1 MATPRK
7 AVEAFRERAELLD
20 FLLEVSR
27 ITSETLDLDKL
38 LANVADIVKV
48 VVPYDLFAIL
58 LYSERNQGLRIRY
71 SIGHREE
78 IVRSLVIGLGEG
90 IVGAAAQSRE
100 PILVED
106 VRSDPRY
113 LVALDAVQSE
123 LAVPMMAH
131 GKLVGVIDVQST
143 RLRAFHDQDRRI
155 MRLIASR
162 VAGSIENASLYRRVN
177 QQNRTFRTLAQL
189 SQEFSSILD
198 LDELLG
204 KLAASVRTLIKYDA
218 FSILLVDADKK
229 VLRHRFSVRYDQR
242 VDLDNIGLG
251 MGITGAA
258 AESRQTVRVVNTM
271 QDPRYIASQPD
282 IHSEMAVPLIV
293 QDRVVGVLNL
303 ESERIGNFTEE
314 HQRTLSLLAPQIASS
329 VENARLYEELAGREQ
344 RMDQDLKAARKL
356 QKVLLPREAD
366 IRGLDIAIRSR
377 AAREISGDVYE
388 FFEQGDDYAVIA
400 FGDVSGKGAAAALYG
415 ALISGLL
422 RILTP
427 RRRSP
432 AMLMQSLN
440 EALLERKVDAVY
452 ATLMVLLWEP
462 RTHRMTIS
470 NAGAEPLLISRGG
483 QIITAKAEGM
493 PIGLLE
499 HQTYD
504 EVSYQ
509 AESGDTLLL
518 FSDGVEDQLNSNE
531 EHFGRSRVQ
540 RLLTKH
546 DAETPRAIV
555 DQIFADLDAFRES
568 VALTDDQTVVT
579 MKVIG

>member
-1 MATPRK
+1 MAAPRK

-38 LANVADIVKV
+38 LANVAEIVKV

-58 LYSERNQGLRIRY
+58 LFSERNQGLRIRY

-100 PILVED
+100 PVLVED

-143 RLRAFHDQDRRI
+143 RARAFHDQDRRI

-204 KLAASVRTLIKYDA
+204 KIAASVRTLIKYDA
-218 FSILLVDADKK
+218 FSILLVDPDKK
-229 VLRHRFSVRYDQR
+229 LLRHRFSVRFDQR
-242 VDLDNIGLG
+242 IDLDNISLG
-251 MGITGAA
+251 TGITGAA
-258 AESRQTVRVVNTM
+258 AESRQTIRVLNTM

-293 QDRVVGVLNL
+293 QDRVVGVLNM

-344 RMDQDLKAARKL
+344 RMDQDLKAARK
-356 QKVLLPREAD
+356 
-366 IRGLDIAIRSR
+366 
-377 AAREISGDVYE
+377 
-388 FFEQGDDYAVIA
+388 
-400 FGDVSGKGAAAALYG
+400 
-415 ALISGLL
+415 
-422 RILTP
+422 
-427 RRRSP
+427 
-432 AMLMQSLN
+432 
-440 EALLERKVDAVY
+440 
-452 ATLMVLLWEP
+452 
-462 RTHRMTIS
+462 
-470 NAGAEPLLISRGG
+470 
-483 QIITAKAEGM
+483 
-493 PIGLLE
+493 
-499 HQTYD
+499 
-504 EVSYQ
+504 
-509 AESGDTLLL
+509 
-518 FSDGVEDQLNSNE
+518 
-531 EHFGRSRVQ
+531 
-540 RLLTKH
+540 
-546 DAETPRAIV
+546 
-555 DQIFADLDAFRES
+555 
-568 VALTDDQTVVT
+568 
-579 MKVIG
+579 